1 MYDIFII
8 GIAVSLTSGA
18 LWMAAFIPIQLFPV
32 LLVSP
37 LRTHGTLSI
46 IAALTMFSFVFTL
59 IALPETKVLLLHL
72 QLVNVHVA
80 TRRSAYACIPVVR
93 Q

>member
-1 MYDIFII
+1 MVVIVKTRLTLNRVNGCIAIYCILCV

-59 IALPETKVLLLHL
+59 IALPETKV
-72 QLVNVHVA
+72 V
-80 TRRSAYACIPVVR
+80 
-93 Q
+93 